1 MNEFLT
7 GILPMGRSFD
17 LMQYYFDEP
26 LIMLVTV
33 IAMAVFPIVYSAVI
47 GIGGYRKPF
56 HSLPE
61 FLMLAASETAIC
73 RIGFGMY
80 EREFQMYEQLFVLLM
95 LVLMLYGMSI
105 FCMIDY
111 WERIVPNRILLL
123 WLMLWIICM
132 GAYGMY
138 DMNAML
144 NHMFGVVL
152 GLIFCMLSFGFCYLI
167 SKGSMGAGDV
177 KLSIIMGIYM
187 TGEYV
192 VGAVLYGCILSA
204 IFSLF
209 MLATK
214 KMTRKTH
221 IPFVPFLYLGVIV
234 RYLMG

>member
-1 MNEFLT
+1 MNGIGM
-7 GILPMGRSFD
+7 GILLTASVLFLP
-17 LMQYYFDEP
+17 
-26 LIMLVTV
+26 V
-33 IAMAVFPIVYSAVI
+33 IYAAVI
-47 GIGGYRKPF
+47 HFGGYRKPF
-56 HSLPE
+56 HSLQE
-61 FLMLAASETAIC
+61 FAMLIASELSIL
-73 RIGFGMY
+73 RIWVSIAKEGSVF
-80 EREFQMYEQLFVLLM
+80 LFLM
-95 LVLMLYGMSI
+95 LVLMLYGMSV

-123 WLMLWIICM
+123 WLMFWIVCM

-144 NHMFGVVL
+144 SHMFGVVL
-152 GLIFCMLSFGFCYLI
+152 GLIFCMLSFGFCYII

-177 KLSIIMGIYM
+177 KLSIVMGIYL
-187 TGEYV
+187 TGDYV

-214 KMTRKTH
+214 RMTRKTH

>member
-26 LIMLVTV
+26 LIMLVIV

-187 TGEYV
+187 TGE
-192 VGAVLYGCILSA
+192 
-204 IFSLF
+204 
-209 MLATK
+209 
-214 KMTRKTH
+214 
-221 IPFVPFLYLGVIV
+221 
-234 RYLMG
+234 

>member
-1 MNEFLT
+1 MNT
-7 GILPMGRSFD
+7 SF
-17 LMQYYFDEP
+17 M
-26 LIMLVTV
+26 
-33 IAMAVFPIVYSAVI
+33 IAMVITAMILLPIVYTVVI
-47 GIGGYRKPF
+47 WFGGYRKPF

-61 FLMLAASETAIC
+61 FLMLAASEAAIC
-73 RIGFGMY
+73 RIGFCMCKQGS
-80 EREFQMYEQLFVLLM
+80 FSFLFLM

-111 WERIVPNRILLL
+111 WERIVPNRILLI
-123 WLMLWIICM
+123 WLMLWIICI
-132 GAYGMY
+132 GAYSVY

-192 VGAVLYGCILSA
+192 VGAVLYGCIISA

>member
-1 MNEFLT
+1 MDEIEM
-7 GILPMGRSFD
+7 GILF
-17 LMQYYFDEP
+17 
-26 LIMLVTV
+26 TV
-33 IAMAVFPIVYSAVI
+33 SVLFLPITYAVVI
-47 GIGGYRKPF
+47 HFGGYRKPF
-56 HSLPE
+56 HSLQE
-61 FLMLAASETAIC
+61 FVMLTISELSIL
-73 RIGFGMY
+73 RIWGSIARGQGSVF
-80 EREFQMYEQLFVLLM
+80 LFLM

-111 WERIVPNRILLL
+111 WERIVPNRILLI
-123 WLMLWIICM
+123 WLMLWIVCM

-144 NHMFGVVL
+144 SHMFGVVL
-152 GLIFCMLSFGFCYLI
+152 GLLFCMLSFGFCYII

-177 KLSIIMGIYM
+177 KLSVIMGIYL
-187 TGEYV
+187 TGDYV

-209 MLATK
+209 MLATR

-221 IPFVPFLYLGVIV
+221 IPFVPFLYLGVVI